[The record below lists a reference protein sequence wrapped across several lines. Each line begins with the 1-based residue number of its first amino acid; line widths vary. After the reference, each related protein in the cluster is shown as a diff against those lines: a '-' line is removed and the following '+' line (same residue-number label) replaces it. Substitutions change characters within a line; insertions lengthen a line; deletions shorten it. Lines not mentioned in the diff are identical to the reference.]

1 MTTPRMGLP
10 DLGHGV
16 GLRRAHWDAI
26 MAPGGAEGVDFL
38 EILSENFMA
47 RGGRAAR
54 VLAEAAERFPLVLHG
69 TALSI
74 GSVDPLDNG
83 YLDALA
89 ELVDRTDPAWVSDHL
104 CFSSAFGVHYLDLM
118 PLPFTEESL
127 DHVADRV
134 RAVQH
139 RLGRPFLLENPSYY
153 IEFAASTMSESDYL
167 TALCARA
174 DCGLLLDVN
183 NVWVNARNHG
193 YDPYAFID
201 ALPADRVVQIHL
213 AGHEDQGDV
222 IIDTHGDHVTD
233 PVLDLYAHT
242 LRRTGPVATL
252 IEWDNHI
259 PALDVLRAENAKARA
274 VADAALDRAAAAHR

>member
-1 MTTPRMGLP
+1 MGLP
-10 DLGHGV
+10 DLGHGI
-16 GLRRAHWDAI
+16 GLRRAHWDDLF
-26 MAPGGAEGVDFL
+26 APGGAEGVDFL
-38 EILSENFMA
+38 EILSENFMR
-47 RGGRAAR
+47 RGGRTAR

-74 GSVDPLDNG
+74 GSVDPLDED

-89 ELVDRTDPAWVSDHL
+89 ELARRTRPAWVSDHL
-104 CFSSAFGVHYLDLM
+104 CFSSAFGVQYLDLV
-118 PLPFTEESL
+118 PLPFTEEAL
-127 DHVADRV
+127 AHVAARIE
-134 RAVQH
+134 AVQA
-139 RLGRPFLLENPSYY
+139 RLGLPFLVENPSYY
-153 IEFAASTMSESDYL
+153 IEFAASTMPEAEFL
-167 TALCARA
+167 AALCDRA

-213 AGHEDQGDV
+213 AGHEDQGHV
-222 IIDTHGDHVTD
+222 IIDTHGDHIVD
-233 PVLDLYAHT
+233 GVWDLYAHT

-259 PALDVLRAENAKARA
+259 PPLSVLRAENDRARA
-274 VADAALDRAAAAHR
+274 VARRALGPAGEGAR

>member
-1 MTTPRMGLP
+1 MTPSHPRMGLP
-10 DLGHGV
+10 DLGHGI
-16 GLRRAHWDAI
+16 GLRRDHWDDLFRDGA
-26 MAPGGAEGVDFL
+26 APGVDFL
-38 EILSENFMA
+38 EILSENFMR
-47 RGGRAAR
+47 RGGRPAR
-54 VLAEAAERFPLVLHG
+54 ALAQAAERWPLVLHG

-74 GSVDPLDNG
+74 GSVDPLDPD

-89 ELVDRTDPAWVSDHL
+89 ELADRARPHWISDHL
-104 CFSSAFGVHYLDLM
+104 CFSSAYGTHYLDLV

-127 DHVADRV
+127 AHVADRV

-153 IEFAASTMSESDYL
+153 IEYTASTMTEADYL
-167 TALCARA
+167 TALCERA

-183 NVWVNARNHG
+183 NIWVNAKNHD
-193 YDPYAFID
+193 YDPYAFVD
-201 ALPADRVVQIHL
+201 ALPAHRVVQIHL

-222 IIDTHGDHVTD
+222 IIDTHGAPMID

-252 IEWDNHI
+252 IEWDNAI
-259 PALDVLRAENAKARA
+259 PPLPRLLEENDRARA
-274 VADAALDRAAAAHR
+274 TARRALAEATR